1 MTAARQDLLDTL
13 LLWMRERGLSHLR
26 FRDGDQSVTL
36 TLDNGSAAPEPL
48 AIASPAAGEVLLHH
62 AIQPAPLVRVGE
74 PVAAGQ
80 VLALLARGPL
90 YVAVRASRAGMV
102 RRILVRH
109 GAPVAAGEP
118 LVLLA

>member
-26 FRDGDQSVTL
+26 FRDGDQSVAL
-36 TLDNGSAAPEPL
+36 TLNDAAAAPEPL
-48 AIASPAAGEVLLHH
+48 AIASPVAGEVLLHH

-80 VLALLARGPL
+80 VLALLAQGPL
-90 YVAVRASRAGMV
+90 YVAVRAPRAGMV

-109 GAPVAAGEP
+109 GTPVAAGEP
-118 LVLLA
+118 LLLLA